1 MIPLEVVLLVAF
13 TLTPLI
19 DPEQKVVPDEVEEQL
34 YPAWETE
41 VIPINPTNEILVANN
56 SLSGF
61 IVKKAITFF
70 ISSRNFN
77 VIPKAKSINR
87 H

>member
-41 VIPINPTNEILVANN
+41 VIPTNPTNEILVARN
-56 SLSGF
+56 SLIGF
-61 IVKKAITFF
+61 ILKK
-70 ISSRNFN
+70 
-77 VIPKAKSINR
+77 
-87 H
+87 

>member
-34 YPAWETE
+34 YPAWETV
-41 VIPINPTNEILVANN
+41 VIPINPTNEILVANS
-56 SLSGF
+56 SLISF
-61 IVKKAITFF
+61 IVENYQLHFLLVLD
-70 ISSRNFN
+70 ISR
-77 VIPKAKSINR
+77 
-87 H
+87 